1 MLNINNEMLNL
12 LRQCLVA
19 NRPDLL
25 WVIDS
30 EELVR
35 IDEQLGNELREAV
48 VDELIRVGL
57 KNDDE
62 PNALGKKFEELIDQ
76 IGRLFY

>member
-1 MLNINNEMLNL
+1 MLNL
-12 LRQCLVA
+12 LFQCLEA

-30 EELVR
+30 EELVS

-48 VDELIRVGL
+48 AMSL
-57 KNDDE
+57 
-62 PNALGKKFEELIDQ
+62 
-76 IGRLFY
+76 

>member
-1 MLNINNEMLNL
+1 M